1 MSEKPPRHNTGEAAI
16 LTIADAVARCAN
28 DRPVLV
34 AGPTASGKSA
44 LALAIAEAH
53 GGVIVNADALQVYA
67 RWRILTARPSP
78 EDELRAPH
86 ALYGHVADASYSVG
100 RWLRDAAPA
109 SHGARPIFTGGTG
122 LYFMALT
129 QGLNEIPET
138 PPQIRAEGDAIPL
151 PDLLAALDAR
161 TRARLDPENRAR
173 VQRAWEVQRATGKP
187 LADWQDRPVTPL
199 LPLAET
205 TPLVVHAPPE
215 ILSPR
220 IERRFAAMIEAGA
233 LDEVR
238 ANAADFDLGR
248 PADRA
253 IGAPELMAHLQGRIT
268 LDEAIR
274 QATIATRQYAKRQR
288 TWFRSRMADWLP
300 VDPTRK

>member
-1 MSEKPPRHNTGEAAI
+1 MSEKPPGHNMGDAAI

-44 LALAIAEAH
+44 LALAIAETH

-67 RWRILTARPSP
+67 RWRILTARPMP
-78 EDELRAPH
+78 EDEARAPH

-100 RWLRDAAPA
+100 QWLREAGPLL
-109 SHGARPIFTGGTG
+109 HGVRPIFTGGTG
-122 LYFMALT
+122 LYFTALT
-129 QGLNEIPET
+129 QGLNDIPET
-138 PPQIRAEGDAIPL
+138 PPAIRAEADAIPL
-151 PDLLAALDAR
+151 PDLLAALDVR
-161 TRARLDPENRAR
+161 SLARLDIRNRAR
-173 VQRAWEVQRATGKP
+173 VQRAWEVQRATGRP

-199 LPLAET
+199 LPLHET
-205 TPLVVHAPPE
+205 TPLLVHTPPE

-233 LDEVR
+233 LDEAR
-238 ANAADFDLGR
+238 ANAAEFDPTR

-253 IGAPELMAHLQGRIT
+253 IGAPELMDHLQGKTT

-288 TWFRSRMADWLP
+288 TWFRSRMSEWP
-300 VDPTRK
+300 QVDPTRK